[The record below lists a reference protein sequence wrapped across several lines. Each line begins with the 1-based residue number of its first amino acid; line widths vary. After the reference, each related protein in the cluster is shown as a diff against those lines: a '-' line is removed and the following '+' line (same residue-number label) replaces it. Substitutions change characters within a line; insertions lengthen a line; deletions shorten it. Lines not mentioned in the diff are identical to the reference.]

1 MASHPNPVGIY
12 QGDYLYFYD
21 LSVGSIIS
29 RDWYFPGGSPTG
41 SNEFAPIIQYNSP
54 NEAGYSATL
63 TVSDGALTA
72 SVTERNIV
80 IVYPESSSDI
90 QLNIYQNNNPEN
102 MSSEVTY
109 GISGSTGSGLSY
121 YTWNIPG
128 VGGFTGTSNTYSVT
142 LDDWK
147 VLTGSEY
154 GAVYSTYQGTAQGS
168 ITTLSGNTFS
178 DSESI
183 TYNKSG
189 VEEYINLCNYPSV
202 TGPTA
207 HNVKYFDIQP
217 VVYYDSGSE
226 EVVGGGGTV
235 YRLTSSI
242 SMPGSGLV
250 LQVFQTP
257 TPIFNNTSFHAQ
269 GESMT
274 FYSPSWDIGP
284 ENGGATIGQVVASYS
299 AFNTLGIT
307 GGIVS
312 NVSGLTRYT
321 QGNYMKPSDIGDN
334 QSYRFYF
341 ADVRNQLVYP
351 TQLRSERYWSQDAI
365 NVYLN
370 DTSFASV
377 SSRSW
382 ETGSTT
388 LPGII
393 DHTSAYA
400 GFTSIYGGPGVPFD
414 GDSSVTFTI
423 QYYGSTNRDLSGS
436 TLLAT
441 HNIPLG
447 TGGIGDRGNSPARTF
462 LLAQDTGYGP
472 GIASKLNTWFSA
484 NNLSPYMGA
493 TASPYFAT
501 YENAQATN
509 GAVYPTPAAGVDYAF
524 PQDFNGIRLSILDDY
539 MTSSKG
545 TLPFGLGSNK
555 YLTKIILSG
564 TAYNPDQSTTYNI
577 SAWLGLSRT
586 TITNPYWAYSNSEPR
601 RGFYFNG

>member
-1 MASHPNPVGIY
+1 MASHPNPVGVY

-41 SNEFAPIIQYNSP
+41 SNLFAPIIQYNSP
-54 NEAGYSATL
+54 NQSGYSATL

-72 SVTERNIV
+72 SVTEGNLV
-80 IVYPESSSDI
+80 IVYPESASDI
-90 QLNIYQNNNPEN
+90 RLNIYQNNNPEN
-102 MSSEVTY
+102 MSWTVTY

-128 VGGFTGTSNTYSVT
+128 VGGFTGTSNTYSVA
-142 LDDWK
+142 LNDWG

-154 GAVYSTYQGTAQGS
+154 GAVYSTYQGTAQAS

-189 VEEYINLCNYPSV
+189 VGEGINLCDYPAAAS
-202 TGPTA
+202 PTA

-217 VVYYDSGSE
+217 VVYYDGSGE
-226 EVVGGGGTV
+226 GGTA

-242 SMPGSGLV
+242 SMSGSGLV

-274 FYSPSWDIGP
+274 FYSPSWDISPLQGSAI
-284 ENGGATIGQVVASYS
+284 EGQVVASYS

-312 NVSGLTRYT
+312 NVSSLTRYT
-321 QGNYMKPSDIGDN
+321 QGNYMKPSDIGNN

-341 ADVRNQLVYP
+341 ADVFNQLVYP
-351 TQLRSERYWSQDAI
+351 TQLGSGRYWSQDAI

-377 SSRSW
+377 SSRSY
-382 ETGSTT
+382 EISGQT

-393 DHTSAYA
+393 DKTSDYA
-400 GFTSIYGGPGVPFD
+400 GFVSLYGGPGVPFD
-414 GDSSVTFTI
+414 GDHNVIFTI
-423 QYYGSTNRDLSGS
+423 QYYGSTNRNLSGS

-447 TGGIGDRGNSPARTF
+447 TGGIGDRGNSPLRTF

-472 GIASKLNTWFSA
+472 GIATKLNTWFSA

-501 YENAQATN
+501 YENAQAIN
-509 GAVYPTPAAGVDYAF
+509 GAVYPTPAAAVNYAF

-539 MTSSKG
+539 ITSSKG

-555 YLTKIILSG
+555 YLTKIVLSG

-577 SAWLGLSRT
+577 SAWLGLSPA
-586 TITNPYWAYSNSEPR
+586 TITNPYWQYSNDVPR
-601 RGFYFNG
+601 RGFQFNG